1 MRIKH
6 ISRTTAYSIMSEIG
20 DTELL
25 AFIRRTFVVNLFSS
39 HDFIE
44 SFVAHYS
51 VEYERMQDVYAE
63 YGDICYRRKMI
74 ANAIGRYLGNHCDRL
89 CIEKVRVE
97 RSKNINETMSSATV
111 WRIIL

>member
-1 MRIKH
+1 MRTKRI
-6 ISRTTAYSIMSEIG
+6 IRATAYTIMSEIG

-39 HDFIE
+39 HDFIR
-44 SFVAHYS
+44 SFVAHYL
-51 VEYERMQDVYAE
+51 VEYGRMVDVYTE
-63 YGDICYRRKMI
+63 YGGICYSRKMI

-97 RSKNINETMSSATV
+97 RSKNINGTMSSATV
-111 WRIIL
+111 WRKIL